1 MDRKEYNKQWYEKN
15 KDLIAEKNRKRAKEY
30 YYKHREEKKEYQRQ
44 YRLSNLEKTYETTKK
59 WKTKNKKHYDEI
71 RKTYEENNKE
81 ILKEKRH
88 QYYLKNQEKIKS
100 KRKEYYKN
108 NKDKVKEY
116 YKNNKNKINKKSS
129 EYYKKRSSEDS
140 VFHLKVQSRKMIIN
154 SFLKKGMNK
163 SKRTEEIIGIPL
175 NEFYCYLLQTFENNY
190 GYKWD
195 GVEKVHIDHIK
206 PLKLCKNEEEVIK
219 CCYYTNLQLL
229 KAKDNLKKSD
239 KLDWRLDN
247 VK

>member
-1 MDRKEYNKQWYEKN
+1 MDK
-15 KDLIAEKNRKRAKEY
+15 KDLIAEESRKRAREY

-44 YRLSNLEKTYETTKK
+44 YRSLNKDKCYQSSKK
-59 WKTKNKKHYDEI
+59 SILKNKEYWDNYYKEYSI
-71 RKTYEENNKE
+71 KNKDK
-81 ILKEKRH
+81 IKEKSH
-88 QYYLKNQEKIKS
+88 KYYLENKEKIKN

-116 YKNNKNKINKKSS
+116 YENNKNKINKKSS
-129 EYYKKRSSEDS
+129 EYYKKRSNEDS
-140 VFHLKVQSRKMIIN
+140 VFRLKVQTRKMIIN

-163 SKRTEEIIGIPL
+163 SKRTQEIIGIPL
-175 NEFYCYLLQTFENNY
+175 NEFYYYLLQTFENNY

-195 GVEKVHIDHIK
+195 GIEKVHIDHIK

-219 CCYYTNLQLL
+219 CCHYTNLQLL

-239 KLDWRLDN
+239 KLDWRLDYA
-247 VK
+247 K